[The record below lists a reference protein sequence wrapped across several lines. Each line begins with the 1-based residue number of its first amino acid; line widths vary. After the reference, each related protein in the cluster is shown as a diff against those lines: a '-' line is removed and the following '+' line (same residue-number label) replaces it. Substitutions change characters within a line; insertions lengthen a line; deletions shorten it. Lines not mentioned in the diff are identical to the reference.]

1 MVWLYIGLQNGTK
14 RPNIHHSW
22 PCPSAKM
29 HYDFSRTTS
38 LISRRDITSS
48 HMYSDKPHAMLMAL
62 FKQPDVP
69 IAPELSGMNPIR
81 LKQRAPK
88 SICVFQEVVTWR
100 LWVWINCMLPWQQC
114 HKAEG
119 QSWSGQN
126 WARTVGTTTH
136 KEQNIQT
143 LWAKPPPT
151 HKVSEGFERRVY
163 FLQRLYVF
171 LETELL
177 RVWLKKDSRPLRSVS
192 I

>member
-1 MVWLYIGLQNGTK
+1 
-14 RPNIHHSW
+14 
-22 PCPSAKM
+22 
-29 HYDFSRTTS
+29 
-38 LISRRDITSS
+38 
-48 HMYSDKPHAMLMAL
+48 
-62 FKQPDVP
+62 
-69 IAPELSGMNPIR
+69 MNPIW

-151 HKVSEGFERRVY
+151 HKVSEGFEQRVY

-177 RVWLKKDSRPLRSVS
+177 ACLIKKRFTPIKICIDLNVNPLNETVRFKRITSITSITLYPFDS
-192 I
+192 